1 MKLTLSEVGQAI
13 QAVGEYEEHPEQE
26 VQRIQTDSRLVEPG
40 DLFFCLQGE
49 NLDGHNFAREAVHKG
64 ALAVVSERPL
74 WDLHIETPVLL
85 VQNSLQAL
93 GKLAAYWRSKFQ
105 GRVVAVTGSAGKTT
119 VKELLASILGQ
130 RGQVG
135 KNYKNWN
142 NELGLPLSILGFSC
156 REHYWVLEAGISKK
170 GDMDI
175 LGQML
180 CPDVALV
187 VNVGPA
193 HLQGLQDLAGV
204 AREKTR
210 LLHYLRPGGLGVA
223 SRDYPELS
231 RRLPQREDMRLVQF
245 SSKDRQAKYHGQYL
259 GLQAWGKSA
268 YQLDLDGQV
277 LDLKLDLHGEFMLEN
292 LLAACSAAWSLGLD
306 PEAIRLG
313 LEQTSL
319 PEHRGEV
326 KRLGRFL
333 VIDDC
338 YNANPLSMRCALEH
352 ARAFAGHGELYLIL
366 GDMKELGDQA
376 EQEHQGLGRA
386 VAELGPG
393 AVFYIGDYGGQ
404 FKAGYLQKGKAEALC
419 LLQEVQEIPRYWRE
433 LEPEQ
438 GVLLI
443 KASRGC
449 RLERCLQLL
458 GPELEK

>member
-1 MKLTLSEVGQAI
+1 MKLTLAEVGQAI
-13 QAVGEYEEHPEQE
+13 QAVGEYEEHSEQL

-40 DLFFCLQGE
+40 DMFVCLQGE

-64 ALAVVSERPL
+64 AMAVVSERPL
-74 WDLHIETPVLL
+74 WDLHIEVPVLL
-85 VQNSLQAL
+85 VQSSLQAL
-93 GKLAAYWRSKFQ
+93 GQLAAYWRNKFQ
-105 GRVVAVTGSAGKTT
+105 GRVLAVTGSAGKTT

-130 RGQVG
+130 RSQVG

-175 LGQML
+175 LGQIL
-180 CPDVALV
+180 NPDLALV

-204 AREKTR
+204 AREKAR
-210 LLHYLRPGGLGVA
+210 LLHYLRPGGLGVV
-223 SRDYPELS
+223 SRDYPELTQ
-231 RRLPQREDMRLVQF
+231 RLPLREDMRLIPF
-245 SSKDRQAKYHGQYL
+245 STRPGEARLQGTYL
-259 GLQAWGKSA
+259 GLQPSGKSRFE
-268 YQLDLDGQV
+268 LDLEGQV
-277 LDLKLDLHGEFMLEN
+277 LDLDLELHGEFMLEN

-313 LEQTSL
+313 LQQADP
-319 PEHRGEV
+319 PEHRGQV
-326 KRLGRFL
+326 KRLGKFL

-352 ARAFAGHGELYLIL
+352 AQALASKGQLYLIL
-366 GDMKELGDQA
+366 GDMKELGQQSEEAHED
-376 EQEHQGLGRA
+376 LGRS
-386 VAELGPG
+386 VAELEPSG
-393 AVFYIGDYGGQ
+393 VFYIGEYASQ
-404 FKAGYLQKGKAEALC
+404 FQAGYTSQGRAEVLH
-419 LLQEVQEIPRYWRE
+419 LLRDVQEILPCWRKLGPR
-433 LEPEQ
+433 Q
-438 GVLLI
+438 GILLI